1 VSVSQFDPRYP
12 TQFVDGYHRAL
23 MVGAAILLAGAIVA
37 VLTVGRPRRAVAEPD
52 LAGSPSFEA

>member
-1 VSVSQFDPRYP
+1 
-12 TQFVDGYHRAL
+12 
-23 MVGAAILLAGAIVA
+23 MVGAAILLAGAFVA